1 MTAATTRVIPNDRA
15 WLSLPPWP
23 RSGGGPGADRL
34 SFGLIM
40 NLNVNVRETL
50 HTADFHPEITGDQVN
65 PLTIGIAR
73 RGVPL
78 GTGMS
83 GTR

>member
-1 MTAATTRVIPNDRA
+1 
-15 WLSLPPWP
+15 
-23 RSGGGPGADRL
+23 
-34 SFGLIM
+34 M